1 MKIKRII
8 RYFMAKNQMKINTI
22 IQKYYAKQL
31 DENKANNMKILQQQI
46 G

>member
-1 MKIKRII
+1 
-8 RYFMAKNQMKINTI
+8 MAKNQMKINPI

-31 DENKANNMKILQQQI
+31 DENKANNMKILCEKI